1 LPFLKHEN
9 DSANAQ
15 IGSYWQWAY
24 QTGSFKHSLKNPNN
38 QKKDVIKDIRGLLR
52 NHWNNLDNT
61 DLEILKQIKELLE

>member
-1 LPFLKHEN
+1 M
-9 DSANAQ
+9 NAEKTFAEVGLLVKVDKRHRVLRKKRGK
-15 IGSYWQWAY
+15 I
-24 QTGSFKHSLKNPNN
+24 PNN